1 MKLLGS
7 LTLGLL
13 CCVGVVG
20 TAHAQE
26 DYTQQEIDTA
36 VEFAMHDAKYT
47 MYHEIGHM
55 LVGQLG
61 LPVLGKEE
69 DAADAL
75 ATILLLTDDNDE
87 DSYNALVD
95 AADGWYFNAVNS
107 TGSTLEDLSYYDDH
121 SLSIQRAY
129 AMACF
134 MVGKDPEAFVD
145 TAESYDFDADQQTAC
160 AGTYEQAFD
169 AWESVLE
176 PHKVVDEQGAE
187 IAIVYDDGGE
197 EFGDFATILKGN
209 RVLETAAELVMS
221 RYVLPE
227 PVTFRAGLCDE
238 ANAYYSPSNNEV
250 IYCYELASQM
260 TMLYLTDIL
269 PAVKEREAEEE

>member
-1 MKLLGS
+1 MKLLQAMA
-7 LTLGLL
+7 LGVL
-13 CCVGVVG
+13 CCVGATG
-20 TAHAQE
+20 LAQAQE
-26 DYTQQEIDTA
+26 DYTQEDVDTA
-36 VEFAMHDAKYT
+36 VEFAMHDAKFT

-75 ATILLLTDDNDE
+75 ATILLLTDDNDD

-107 TGSTLEDLSYYDDH
+107 TGNSLEDLSYYDDH
-121 SLSIQRAY
+121 SLNIQRAY

-134 MVGKDPEAFVD
+134 MVGKDAEAF
-145 TAESYDFDADQQTAC
+145 TSISEAYDFDADQQQAC
-160 AGTYEQAFD
+160 AGTYEQAFA
-169 AWESVLE
+169 AWDSVLE
-176 PHKVVDEQGAE
+176 PHKVVGERGAT
-187 IAIVYDDGGE
+187 IQVVYDDGGE
-197 EFGDFATILKGN
+197 EYGDFENILKGN
-209 RVLETAAELVMS
+209 HVLETAAELVMS

-227 PVTFRAGLCDE
+227 EVTFRAGLCDE

-269 PAVKEREAEEE
+269 PVAKEDAEEGE